1 MTREQVETE
10 MAQYRTIF
18 TVVRLLDA
26 AQVGGEES
34 VNSFCSC
41 YSYWGKSTP
50 CRNCISRQV
59 LEDHRQRT
67 KLEYMGSEVFQV
79 TAVYREVDGV
89 PCVMELV
96 QKLDGETL
104 IDPENGDRL
113 IDSITSY
120 HTKLY
125 HDALTDSYNRLYFE
139 DELKD
144 KTDPAGVVVMDLDD
158 FKLINDTY
166 GHQAGDMALRTCV
179 DVVRA
184 SIRKSDAPLY
194 ENG

>member
-41 YSYWGKSTP
+41 YSYWGKNTP

-67 KLEYMGSEVFQV
+67 KLEYMGSDIFIF
-79 TAVYREVDGV
+79 Y
-89 PCVMELV
+89 
-96 QKLDGETL
+96 
-104 IDPENGDRL
+104 
-113 IDSITSY
+113 SI
-120 HTKLY
+120 
-125 HDALTDSYNRLYFE
+125 F
-139 DELKD
+139 
-144 KTDPAGVVVMDLDD
+144 
-158 FKLINDTY
+158 
-166 GHQAGDMALRTCV
+166 
-179 DVVRA
+179 
-184 SIRKSDAPLY
+184 APLKQNKY
-194 ENG
+194 ERKEKETIQ

>member
-1 MTREQVETE
+1 

-26 AQVGGEES
+26 AQVGGE
-34 VNSFCSC
+34 VRQQLFSC
-41 YSYWGKSTP
+41 YSYWGKKHL

-89 PCVMELV
+89 PCVMELI

-104 IDPENGDRL
+104 IDPEKRG
-113 IDSITSY
+113 T
-120 HTKLY
+120 
-125 HDALTDSYNRLYFE
+125 A
-139 DELKD
+139 
-144 KTDPAGVVVMDLDD
+144 
-158 FKLINDTY
+158 
-166 GHQAGDMALRTCV
+166 
-179 DVVRA
+179 
-184 SIRKSDAPLY
+184 
-194 ENG
+194 

>member
-41 YSYWGKSTP
+41 YSYWGKNTP

-89 PCVMELV
+89 SAYCSPKIASSSGPGRVSVLSSAA
-96 QKLDGETL
+96 GSGTL
-104 IDPENGDRL
+104 
-113 IDSITSY
+113 
-120 HTKLY
+120 
-125 HDALTDSYNRLYFE
+125 
-139 DELKD
+139 
-144 KTDPAGVVVMDLDD
+144 
-158 FKLINDTY
+158 
-166 GHQAGDMALRTCV
+166 
-179 DVVRA
+179 
-184 SIRKSDAPLY
+184 
-194 ENG
+194 